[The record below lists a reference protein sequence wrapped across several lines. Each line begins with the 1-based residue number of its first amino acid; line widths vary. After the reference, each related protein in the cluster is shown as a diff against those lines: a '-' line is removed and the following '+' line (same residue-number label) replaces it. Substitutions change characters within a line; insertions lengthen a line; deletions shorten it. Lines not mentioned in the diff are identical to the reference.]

1 MATRQ
6 RIRAQAHGDPPR
18 DLGCMVTHHGT
29 RDYLVTRLGLAA
41 AATERGR
48 FYLGILAL
56 KLEIGQSFR
65 ALPFGPIKVKMRGPK

>member
-1 MATRQ
+1 
-6 RIRAQAHGDPPR
+6 
-18 DLGCMVTHHGT
+18 MVTHHGT

-65 ALPFGPIKVKMRGPK
+65 ALPFGPIKVKMRGPQVKSATPGTN